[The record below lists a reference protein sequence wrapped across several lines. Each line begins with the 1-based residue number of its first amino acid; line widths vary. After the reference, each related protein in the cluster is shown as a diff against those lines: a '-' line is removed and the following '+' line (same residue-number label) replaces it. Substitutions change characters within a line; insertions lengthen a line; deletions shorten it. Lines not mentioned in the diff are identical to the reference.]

1 MKKTVIKRRKRVPAA
16 AGGTSGSTP
25 SRMTDQAA
33 AETLVSVGRLASG
46 NGGNGEESDGEAR
59 EPKRKRTRRSRATRA
74 SEREDEDVTMDGV
87 EESESHGAS
96 SQRKKTTWDGRSVS
110 PQNRAP
116 SRSDYLSRGPNAAG
130 PFAPTGSPH
139 SGFEIPPLA
148 VLSNSAAAAALLNA
162 QSSYMRSGSNAP
174 SRTHSPLGHAAGY
187 PVPPGPP
194 QFYAPDLNM
203 LNFSLAVGNLMG
215 IPTLPDLE
223 RHYMELSEHR
233 RRMEEMLERTD
244 RVMAGVKRGIDE
256 MRSVL
261 AQQQAPP
268 MGPPAPAAQPVPA
281 QEPQPQPQPQP
292 QVQEPSAPQAAEGQQ
307 QPIQPQPQPQPQPQ
321 SAVKPEISATNAEPE
336 RVRESVWPIVADVSR
351 E

>member
-16 AGGTSGSTP
+16 AGASTSNAPVGGSG
-25 SRMTDQAA
+25 RMSDQAA
-33 AETLVSVGRLASG
+33 AEALVAVGRFAAGNSG
-46 NGGNGEESDGEAR
+46 NGDESDGEAQ
-59 EPKRKRTRRSRATRA
+59 EPKRKRTRRSGAGNGAGNKPTRLA
-74 SEREDEDVTMDGV
+74 PEREDEDVVMDGE
-87 EESESHGAS
+87 EESEGHAS
-96 SQRKKTTWDGRSVS
+96 SSHRKRSAWDGRSVS

-116 SRSDYLSRGPNAAG
+116 SRSDYLSRGPHAAG

-174 SRTHSPLGHAAGY
+174 SRTHSPLGHGAAY
-187 PVPPGPP
+187 PLPPGPP
-194 QFYAPDLNM
+194 QFYTPDLSM

-215 IPTLPDLE
+215 IPTLPELE
-223 RHYMELSEHR
+223 RHYMELSEQR

-256 MRSVL
+256 MRGVL
-261 AQQQAPP
+261 AQQQTPPMAPP
-268 MGPPAPAAQPVPA
+268 TQSAPPPA
-281 QEPQPQPQPQP
+281 QEPQASPAQGEEGPSQP
-292 QVQEPSAPQAAEGQQ
+292 EPQAVPLHGESAATTTTTAELER
-307 QPIQPQPQPQPQPQ
+307 PR
-321 SAVKPEISATNAEPE
+321 EP
-336 RVRESVWPIVADVSR
+336 VWPIVEDVSR

>member
-16 AGGTSGSTP
+16 AGAGSSNTSG
-25 SRMTDQAA
+25 RMTDQAA
-33 AETLVSVGRLASG
+33 AEALVAVGRFAAG
-46 NGGNGEESDGEAR
+46 NGGNGEESDVESQ
-59 EPKRKRTRRSRATRA
+59 EPKRKRTRRGKVTRSA
-74 SEREDEDVTMDGV
+74 EKDDEDVVMEGE
-87 EESESHGAS
+87 EESEGHAS
-96 SQRKKTTWDGRSVS
+96 SSHRKRNAWDGRSVS

-116 SRSDYLSRGPNAAG
+116 SRSDYLSRGPNATG

-174 SRTHSPLGHAAGY
+174 SRTHSPLGHGAAGY
-187 PVPPGPP
+187 PLPPGPP
-194 QFYAPDLNM
+194 QFYTPDLGM

-215 IPTLPDLE
+215 IPTLPELE
-223 RHYMELSEHR
+223 RHYMELAEHR

-244 RVMAGVKRGIDE
+244 RVMAGLKRGIDE
-256 MRSVL
+256 MRGVL

-268 MGPPAPAAQPVPA
+268 MAPPTQSAPPQEPQTQESQESQGRGEEQPA
-281 QEPQPQPQPQP
+281 QSQPQPQPQP
-292 QVQEPSAPQAAEGQQ
+292 AIQSEPVVPSEQERP
-307 QPIQPQPQPQPQPQ
+307 
-321 SAVKPEISATNAEPE
+321 
-336 RVRESVWPIVADVSR
+336 RESVWPIIEDASR